1 MFDLLNGQI
10 DRYEIRER
18 LGTGGMARV
27 YKAWDTNLERLVA
40 IKILH
45 EHLADDPMFKQRF
58 EREAKFIA
66 SFNHPNIVQVY
77 DYSVMEREGI
87 PLCYM
92 VMSFIPGKTLRDV
105 LEEAQA
111 NGQRLPPNQ
120 VRDIVNDLTAA
131 IGYAHARGMVHR
143 DVKPGNVILN
153 EHGRAV
159 LTDFGIARMVQSNR
173 LTADGVSTGTPIY
186 MSPEQASGQPGDTR
200 SDLYALGIIVYEML
214 TGRPPFVDDT
224 SLAVMLKHLNT
235 APPPPSEFI
244 ATEQYN
250 DFMRVT
256 QAKDPAHRYQT
267 VEEFAEA
274 FRATFDGRETE
285 RTTMLLAALPG
296 AELTTTRIAGTTSVF
311 QTITQVAREN
321 PRTSTAVVVAAL
333 GAVLLLVVLLANSPA
348 LRNAQ
353 QPAEPTSAPTAVASL
368 PEVSADE
375 RYFVSTFD
383 EGDPTNTN
391 WSITSSELLT
401 RALTPDGEY
410 QMRNINPHTAETSIY
425 STSTGYTN
433 LSVGMMARLEP
444 DSDPSSGY
452 GIVFRYHDEDNY
464 NVFAVDGRG
473 RYSIWA
479 RTEGAWVELRG
490 EDEEWTLD
498 ESIKPIGESNGL
510 AISIIG
516 DFISGYVNDTRV
528 VRVTDGTL
536 DDGGIGIYFAT
547 NDGEATVTVESYGVY
562 ASVPSMTS
570 GS

>member
-77 DYSVMEREGI
+77 DYSVIEREGI

-105 LEEAQA
+105 LEEAQTDSH
-111 NGQRLPPNQ
+111 RLPLNQ

-235 APPPPSEFI
+235 AAPPPSDFLST
-244 ATEQYN
+244 AQYN
-250 DFMRVT
+250 DFMRVAL
-256 QAKDPAHRYQT
+256 AKDPAHRYQT

-274 FRATFDGRETE
+274 FHATFDGRDTE
-285 RTTMLLAALPG
+285 RTTLLIAALPSIP
-296 AELTTTRIAGTTSVF
+296 ATTTRVAGTTSVF
-311 QTITQVAREN
+311 QTLTQVAREN
-321 PRTSTAVVVAAL
+321 PRTSSAIVVAAL
-333 GAVLLLVVLLANSPA
+333 GALVLLGVLLANSTA

-353 QPAEPTSAPTAVASL
+353 QPVEPTSAPTAVANL
-368 PEVSADE
+368 PQVGVDT

-383 EGDPTNTN
+383 EDDPSSAN
-391 WSITSSELLT
+391 WSTTSNEMLT
-401 RALTPDGEY
+401 RAFMPGGTY
-410 QMRNINPHTAETSIY
+410 QLRSINPHTAETSIY
-425 STSTGYTN
+425 NTSTDYTN
-433 LSVGMMARLEP
+433 LSIGMMARLEQ

-490 EDEEWTLD
+490 ENEEWTPD
-498 ESIKPIGESNGL
+498 DSVKPIGEFNGL
-510 AISIIG
+510 AVSIIG

-536 DDGGIGIYFAT
+536 ENGSIGIYFAT
-547 NDGEATVTVESYGVY
+547 NEGDAKVTVESYGVY
-562 ASVPSMTS
+562 ASVPSMTA

>member
-77 DYSVMEREGI
+77 DYSVIEREGI

-92 VMSFIPGKTLRDV
+92 IMSFIPGKTLRDV
-105 LEEAQA
+105 LKEAQM
-111 NGQRLPPNQ
+111 NSQRLPLDQ

-131 IGYAHARGMVHR
+131 IGYAHTRGMVHR

-200 SDLYALGIIVYEML
+200 SDLYALGIIVYEIL
-214 TGRPPFVDDT
+214 TGRPPFIDDT

-235 APPPPSEFI
+235 TPPAPSEFI
-244 ATEQYN
+244 GTDQYN
-250 DFMRVT
+250 DFIRVAL
-256 QAKDPAHRYQT
+256 AKAPAHRYQN

-274 FRATFDGRETE
+274 FHATFNGRGTE
-285 RTTMLLAALPG
+285 RTTMLISALPTTP
-296 AELTTTRIAGTTSVF
+296 ATTTRVAGTTSVF
-311 QTITQVAREN
+311 QTLTQVAREN
-321 PRTSTAVVVAAL
+321 PRTSSAIVFAAL
-333 GAVLLLVVLLANSPA
+333 GAVVLFGILLVNSTP

-353 QPAEPTSAPTAVASL
+353 QPAEPTSAPTAIATL
-368 PEVSADE
+368 PQASADA
-375 RYFVSTFD
+375 RYFVSTFN
-383 EGDPTNTN
+383 ESDPSSAN
-391 WSITSSELLT
+391 WTTSSNEMVT
-401 RALTPDGEY
+401 HAFTPDGTY
-410 QMRNINPHTAETSIY
+410 QLRSINPYTAETSIY
-425 STSTGYTN
+425 DASTEYTN
-433 LSVGMMARLEP
+433 LSIGMMARLES

-452 GIVFRYHDEDNY
+452 GIVFRYHDENNY

-490 EDEEWTLD
+490 EDEEWTQD
-498 ESIKPIGESNGL
+498 ESVKPIGESNGL
-510 AISIIG
+510 AVSIIG

-528 VRVTDGTL
+528 VRITDGTL
-536 DDGGIGIYFAT
+536 GNGGIGIYFAT
-547 NDGEATVTVESYGVY
+547 NEGEAAVTVDSYGVY
-562 ASVPSMTS
+562 ASVPSMTA